1 MFIPSL
7 RRAVAVS
14 LTCAIFVT
22 VLLTSHQLSWEQD
35 IFGSSYLAGN
45 ESQHTP
51 AAKSQE
57 RSSKFAYAQYATDL
71 DYLCNAVINFNRLQ
85 KFGAEN
91 DMVLIFPSSWTE
103 GKKAEAKAI
112 RSIRSNHPRVIL
124 RPFDYVRI
132 SKTKASATWADSL
145 NKFHAFDLTEYER
158 VMIFDSDSQVLNN
171 MDSFFQSPRAS
182 VAVPQAYWLNEPD
195 VPAAER
201 VLSSHVMLIEPNK
214 TTHDRLI
221 EESLSSGKLDMDL
234 VNIMFKD
241 TASILPHRRLALL
254 TGEFRDDDH
263 QKYLGQH
270 DDSWDPVE
278 EVSKSYLPSMRPK
291 GKDLHM
297 NSLDYVPFIKKHLVD
312 QGTLY
317 KRHFWKAAHNTNVTD
332 IFPPY
337 GGYPKFVAE
346 GHNENYLP
354 KFLQDVG
361 YNTYYTGKLFNAHTV
376 DNYHSPHAA
385 GWTGSDFLLDPF
397 TYSYLNATFQR
408 NQDPP
413 VSHEGEYST
422 DVLAGKALDFLDD
435 AVAASKPFFLGI
447 APVAPHSNV
456 QSNVIGNGSAHDPHG
471 IVATPPIP
479 AERHANLFPDAI
491 VPRTDNFNPEK
502 VSGASWVRQQPRQSA
517 ENVAFNDHFYRNRLR
532 ALQAVDELVDSVVS
546 KLEEYGI
553 LQETYIFYTT
563 DNGYHIGHHRLQP
576 GKECGYEE
584 DINIPLIIRGPQVPE
599 GKVAEVVT
607 THQDLVPTIMGLAQ
621 APLRADF
628 DGLAIPLTEEDFG
641 DAAKTRHEHVT
652 VEYWGF
658 AASEGPW
665 GYFGRNES
673 FVFNNTYKALRVVSK
688 EYNLYYSVWCNNE
701 HELYDLNVP
710 FAHILGAHCIRKAMW
725 TLCATHFRRDSTD
738 SISNN
743 KFESNTRVARWVIL

>member
-1 MFIPSL
+1 MSL
-7 RRAVAVS
+7 KS
-14 LTCAIFVT
+14 LT
-22 VLLTSHQLSWEQD
+22 VLAGISSVSAGSFLQSNEYQVPLVS
-35 IFGSSYLAGN
+35 GSSRRPNIVFIL
-45 ESQHTP
+45 
-51 AAKSQE
+51 
-57 RSSKFAYAQYATDL
+57 TD
-71 DYLCNAVINFNRLQ
+71 DQ
-85 KFGAEN
+85 
-91 DMVLIFPSSWTE
+91 
-103 GKKAEAKAI
+103 
-112 RSIRSNHPRVIL
+112 
-124 RPFDYVRI
+124 
-132 SKTKASATWADSL
+132 
-145 NKFHAFDLTEYER
+145 
-158 VMIFDSDSQVLNN
+158 
-171 MDSFFQSPRAS
+171 
-182 VAVPQAYWLNEPD
+182 
-195 VPAAER
+195 
-201 VLSSHVMLIEPNK
+201 
-214 TTHDRLI
+214 
-221 EESLSSGKLDMDL
+221 
-234 VNIMFKD
+234 
-241 TASILPHRRLALL
+241 
-254 TGEFRDDDH
+254 
-263 QKYLGQH
+263 
-270 DDSWDPVE
+270 
-278 EVSKSYLPSMRPK
+278 
-291 GKDLHM
+291 DLHM
-297 NSLDYVPFIKKHLVD
+297 NSLDYVPFIKKHLID

-317 KRHFWKAAHNTNVTD
+317 KRHFC
-332 IFPPY
+332 
-337 GGYPKFVAE
+337 GYPKFVAE
-346 GHNENYLP
+346 GHNKNYLP

-376 DNYHSPHAA
+376 DKYHSPHAA
-385 GWTGSDFLLDPF
+385 GWIGSDFLLDPF
-397 TYSYLNATFQR
+397 TYSYLNTTFQR
-408 NQDPP
+408 NRDPP

-456 QSNVIGNGSAHDPHG
+456 QSNVISNGSAHDPHG

-479 AERHANLFPDAI
+479 AERHAHLFPDAI

-502 VSGASWVRQQPRQSA
+502 VSGANWVRQQPRQSA
-517 ENVAFNDHFYRNRLR
+517 ENIAFNDHFYRNRLR

-546 KLEEYGI
+546 RLEEYGI
-553 LQETYIFYTT
+553 LEETYIFYTT

-701 HELYDLNVP
+701 HELYDLNSTSL
-710 FAHILGAHCIRKAMW
+710 LGLSIEKIVSRLDSLLLVTKSCKGSVCTHPWRSLHPQGNVD
-725 TLCATHFRRDSTD
+725 TLRDALSPRFD
-738 SISNN
+738 SFISNN
-743 KFESNTRVARWVIL
+743 KFELNTRVARWVIL

>member
-1 MFIPSL
+1 MSL
-7 RRAVAVS
+7 KS
-14 LTCAIFVT
+14 LT
-22 VLLTSHQLSWEQD
+22 VLAGILSVSASSFLQSDEYQVPLVS
-35 IFGSSYLAGN
+35 GSSRRPNIVFIL
-45 ESQHTP
+45 
-51 AAKSQE
+51 
-57 RSSKFAYAQYATDL
+57 TD
-71 DYLCNAVINFNRLQ
+71 DQ
-85 KFGAEN
+85 
-91 DMVLIFPSSWTE
+91 
-103 GKKAEAKAI
+103 
-112 RSIRSNHPRVIL
+112 
-124 RPFDYVRI
+124 
-132 SKTKASATWADSL
+132 
-145 NKFHAFDLTEYER
+145 
-158 VMIFDSDSQVLNN
+158 
-171 MDSFFQSPRAS
+171 
-182 VAVPQAYWLNEPD
+182 
-195 VPAAER
+195 
-201 VLSSHVMLIEPNK
+201 
-214 TTHDRLI
+214 
-221 EESLSSGKLDMDL
+221 
-234 VNIMFKD
+234 
-241 TASILPHRRLALL
+241 
-254 TGEFRDDDH
+254 
-263 QKYLGQH
+263 
-270 DDSWDPVE
+270 
-278 EVSKSYLPSMRPK
+278 
-291 GKDLHM
+291 DLHM
-297 NSLDYVPFIKKHLVD
+297 NSLDYAPFIKKHLID

-413 VSHEGEYST
+413 VSHEGECST

-456 QSNVIGNGSAHDPHG
+456 QSNVISNGSVHDPHS

-479 AERHANLFPDAI
+479 AERHAHLFPDAI

-502 VSGASWVRQQPRQSA
+502 
-517 ENVAFNDHFYRNRLR
+517 
-532 ALQAVDELVDSVVS
+532 AVDELVDSVVS
-546 KLEEYGI
+546 RLEEYDI
-553 LQETYIFYTT
+553 LEETYIFYTT

-701 HELYDLNVP
+701 HELYDLNTDPGQLNNLLHEESQSTSLLGLPIEKIVP
-710 FAHILGAHCIRKAMW
+710 RLDSLLLAMW
-725 TLCATHFRRDSTD
+725 TLCATHFHRDSTV

-743 KFESNTRVARWVIL
+743 KFELNTRVARWVIL